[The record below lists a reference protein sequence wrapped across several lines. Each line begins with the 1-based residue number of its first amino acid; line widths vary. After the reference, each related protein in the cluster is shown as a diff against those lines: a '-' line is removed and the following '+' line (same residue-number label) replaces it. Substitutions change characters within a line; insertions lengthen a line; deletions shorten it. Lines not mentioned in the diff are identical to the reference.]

1 MEVYDE
7 NESPVFEDMDFDLN
21 ENDIGVFILKA
32 SDQDEGQAVSFH
44 FAGGANGDM
53 FHINALTG
61 EMKNIRMANFE
72 DAPTLKVKV
81 RATDDASS
89 PLYKEATITS
99 NVQDKNDPPDLGAK
113 MVLLP
118 ASSTVSTAKEILK
131 SLSQEV
137 VNEDTC
143 IQLCEITPQCSGVI
157 WDGTNIFCSVFEMLE
172 FALEFAAEESN
183 STEAVNRWVKEL
195 PIIRLM
201 VTENSTMKQ
210 NVGKPL
216 VVNDEDIRQAANLYI
231 EPASNDFDI
240 NPCSGQITVR
250 NTVLNFEA
258 KESYTIHIMAV
269 DKDLTQAYSGFRS
282 L

>member
-1 MEVYDE
+1 
-7 NESPVFEDMDFDLN
+7 
-21 ENDIGVFILKA
+21 
-32 SDQDEGQAVSFH
+32 
-44 FAGGANGDM
+44 
-53 FHINALTG
+53 
-61 EMKNIRMANFE
+61 
-72 DAPTLKVKV
+72 
-81 RATDDASS
+81 
-89 PLYKEATITS
+89 
-99 NVQDKNDPPDLGAK
+99 
-113 MVLLP
+113 
-118 ASSTVSTAKEILK
+118 
-131 SLSQEV
+131 
-137 VNEDTC
+137 
-143 IQLCEITPQCSGVI
+143 
-157 WDGTNIFCSVFEMLE
+157 MLE

-240 NPCSGQITVR
+240 NPCSGQITVS

>member
-1 MEVYDE
+1 
-7 NESPVFEDMDFDLN
+7 
-21 ENDIGVFILKA
+21 
-32 SDQDEGQAVSFH
+32 
-44 FAGGANGDM
+44 
-53 FHINALTG
+53 
-61 EMKNIRMANFE
+61 
-72 DAPTLKVKV
+72 
-81 RATDDASS
+81 
-89 PLYKEATITS
+89 
-99 NVQDKNDPPDLGAK
+99 

-143 IQLCEITPQCSGVI
+143 IQLCEIRPQCSGAI
-157 WDGTNIFCSVFEMLE
+157 WDGTTIFCSVFEMLE

-195 PIIRLM
+195 PIIRRM

-210 NVGKPL
+210 NAGKPL
-216 VVNDEDIRQAANLYI
+216 VANDEDISQAANLYI
-231 EPASNDFDI
+231 EPASNDFAI

>member
-1 MEVYDE
+1 ME
-7 NESPVFEDMDFDLN
+7 FDLN
-21 ENDIGVFILKA
+21 ENDSSVFILKA
-32 SDQDEGQAVSFH
+32 SDQDEGQAGSFH

-53 FHINALTG
+53 FHISALTG
-61 EMKNIRMANFE
+61 AIKNIRMANFE
-72 DAPTLKVKV
+72 DAPTLNVKV

-89 PLYKEATITS
+89 PLYKVATFTF

-157 WDGTNIFCSVFEMLE
+157 WDGTDIFCYVLEMLE

-201 VTENSTMKQ
+201 VTANSTMKQ

-269 DKDLTQAYSGFRS
+269 DKDLTQHLSMPSRWWRLPGS
-282 L
+282 M